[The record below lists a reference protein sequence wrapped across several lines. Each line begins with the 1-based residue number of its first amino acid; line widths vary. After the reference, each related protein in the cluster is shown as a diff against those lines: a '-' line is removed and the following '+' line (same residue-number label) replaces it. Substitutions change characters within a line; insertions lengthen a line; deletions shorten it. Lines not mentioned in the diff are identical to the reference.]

1 MSKTDDR
8 LEIMEN
14 NNMLYDC
21 EESLSCIIQK
31 ELRQNRF
38 ISADVDDYKEG
49 YQLIY
54 NFDTIPDEE
63 YLNPTNSYI
72 NLSINVN
79 SDNQPAQPAAQSTT
93 NYGFG
98 NNFNFNAQSSPNA
111 NPAQY
116 YKSYFNTGGS
126 VLNLFHRVELLTNS
140 GQIVFSERFFN
151 QNRTAR
157 QYEISQERFNTI
169 NAMMGGL
176 CFDKKN
182 NRDFFP
188 LFPTSAGDSKRFTN
202 FAIPLSELN
211 SFFNQSKPIPA
222 CVLKDCVLRIT
233 LEKPE
238 TCVFLY
244 EYDGGPAFG
253 QNFTQGFSID
263 IQNVYMNYQTIK
275 PFDSINKIVKH
286 NSIQIPYKTKFT
298 VRNKISSSTC
308 EFMIPL
314 TAANVY
320 NVQLKFI
327 RADFRLSDSQTYE
340 EPPTDPPTLIYNRNQ
355 RGPMYATDFDEL
367 MGDSVIGRDT
377 TFPTFKIRV
386 GEYYYPQYN
395 PNQIQDYYMMTMDAL
410 NPISGASCQDIDPK
424 MTYNKASIGCVNYS
438 DYSFST
444 ARNAPGFEQDIY
456 YGLSTGGVIVAFDLR
471 RSKDV
476 GLSGLTINAQR
487 KLNVMMSGI
496 TAIDENARLEV
507 YITVEYLQILEY
519 KDGKITIMK

>member
-8 LEIMEN
+8 LEVMEN

-21 EESLSCIIQK
+21 EESLSCVIQK

-38 ISADVDDYKEG
+38 ISPDVNDYKEG
-49 YQLIY
+49 YQLIC
-54 NFDTIPDEE
+54 NFDSIPHDE
-63 YLNPTNSYI
+63 YINPTNSYI

-79 SDNQPAQPAAQSTT
+79 SDNQPANPPAQSTA

-98 NNFNFNAQSSPNA
+98 NNFNFNAQSIPNG

-126 VLNLFHRVELLTNS
+126 VLNLFHRVELLTSS

-157 QYEISQERFNTI
+157 QYEISQERLNTI

-188 LFPTSAGDSKRFTN
+188 LFPVSAGDSKRFSN
-202 FAIPLSELN
+202 FAIPLSELS
-211 SFFNQSKPIPA
+211 SFFNQSKPIPN

-244 EYDGGPAFG
+244 EYDGSPAYG

-275 PFDSINKIVKH
+275 PFDSINKIVK
-286 NSIQIPYKTKFT
+286 NNNIQIPYKTKFT

-314 TAANVY
+314 TAAQVF

-327 RADFRLSDSQTYE
+327 RADYRLSDSQT
-340 EPPTDPPTLIYNRNQ
+340 DLGLGLVYNKEQ
-355 RGPMYATDFDEL
+355 RGPMYANDFCEM
-367 MGDSVIGRDT
+367 MGDSVIGTDS
-377 TFPTFKIRV
+377 TFPIFKIRV
-386 GEYYYPQYN
+386 GDYYYPQYN
-395 PNQIQDYYMMTMDAL
+395 PTQIQDYYMMTTEAL
-410 NPISGASCQDIDPK
+410 NPISGASCQDVDPK
-424 MTYNKASIGCVNYS
+424 MIYNKSSIGCVNYS

-444 ARNAPGFEQDIY
+444 ARNAQGFIQDIF

-471 RSKDV
+471 RNKDV
-476 GLSGLTINAQR
+476 GLSGITINSQR
-487 KLNVMMSGI
+487 KLNIMLNGI
-496 TAIDENARLEV
+496 TAIDENSRFDV

>member
-8 LEIMEN
+8 LELMEN

-21 EESLSCIIQK
+21 EETLSCIIQK
-31 ELRQNRF
+31 EMRQNRF
-38 ISADVDDYKEG
+38 VSPDVDDYKEG

-54 NFDTIPDEE
+54 NFDTIPDDE

-79 SDNQPAQPAAQSTT
+79 SDNLPALPIERSTA

-98 NNFNFNAQSSPNA
+98 NNFNYNESIAPNGT
-111 NPAQY
+111 PAQH
-116 YKSYFNTGGS
+116 YKSFFNTGGS
-126 VLNLFHRVELLTNS
+126 VLNLFNRVELLTNS

-157 QYEISQERFNTI
+157 QYEISQERLNTI

-182 NRDFFP
+182 NANLFP
-188 LFPTSAGDSKRFTN
+188 LFPVSAGDLKRFSI
-202 FAIPLSELN
+202 FAIPLSELS
-211 SFFNQSKPIPA
+211 SFFNQSKPIPS

-238 TCVFLY
+238 TCVMLY
-244 EYDGGPAFG
+244 EYGGAPAFG
-253 QNFTQGFSID
+253 QSYARGFSID

-298 VRNKISSSTC
+298 VRNKIRSSTS
-308 EFMIPL
+308 EFMIPI

-320 NVQLKFI
+320 NVQLKII
-327 RADFRLSDSQTYE
+327 RADYTLYDNQADE
-340 EPPTDPPTLIYNRNQ
+340 GQGLIYNRNQ
-355 RGPMYATDFDEL
+355 RGPMYANDFGEM
-367 MGDSVIGRDT
+367 MGDAVIGTDS
-377 TFPTFKIRV
+377 TFPIFKIRV
-386 GEYYYPQYN
+386 GDYYYPQYN
-395 PNQIQDYYMMTMDAL
+395 PTQIQDYYMMTTDAL
-410 NPISGASCQDIDPK
+410 NQISGASCQDVDPK
-424 MTYNKASIGCVNYS
+424 MTYNKASIGCINYS
-438 DYSFST
+438 DYSFSS
-444 ARNAPGFEQDIY
+444 ARNAPGFTQ
-456 YGLSTGGVIVAFDLR
+456 GTFFGMSTGGVIVAFDLR

-476 GLSGLTINAQR
+476 GLSGLTVNAQR

-496 TAIDENARLEV
+496 NAIDFDSQFDV

>member
-21 EESLSCIIQK
+21 EETLSCIIQK
-31 ELRQNRF
+31 EMRQNRF
-38 ISADVDDYKEG
+38 VSPDVDDYKEG

-54 NFDTIPDEE
+54 NFDTIPDDE
-63 YLNPTNSYI
+63 YINPTNSYI

-79 SDNQPAQPAAQSTT
+79 SDNQPALPDSTS

-98 NNFNFNAQSSPNA
+98 SNYNFNEPSQPNP

-126 VLNLFHRVELLTNS
+126 VLNLFHRVELLTNA

-157 QYEISQERFNTI
+157 QYEISQERMNTI

-176 CFDKKN
+176 CFDKKEGKYL
-182 NRDFFP
+182 FP
-188 LFPTSAGDSKRFTN
+188 LFTTSAGGSKRFTN
-202 FAIPLSELN
+202 FAIPLSELS
-211 SFFNQSKPIPA
+211 SFFNQSKPIPG

-238 TCVFLY
+238 TCFYLY
-244 EYDGGPAFG
+244 QYNGTPSFG
-253 QNFTQGFSID
+253 TNFTQGFSVD

-298 VRNKISSSTC
+298 VRNKIRSSTC

-314 TAANVY
+314 TAANVF

-327 RADFRLSDSQTYE
+327 RADYRLSDNQTIFG
-340 EPPTDPPTLIYNRNQ
+340 PPPIPIYNQEQ
-355 RGPMYATDFDEL
+355 RSPMYANDFGEMMDD
-367 MGDSVIGRDT
+367 GVVSVDT
-377 TFPTFKIRV
+377 VPTFKIRV

-395 PNQIQDYYMMTMDAL
+395 PNQIQDYYMMTTEAL
-410 NPISGASCQDIDPK
+410 NPISGASCQDVDPK
-424 MTYNKASIGCVNYS
+424 MTYNKASIGCINYQ

-444 ARNAPGFEQDIY
+444 ARYAPGFIQDTF
-456 YGLSTGGVIVAFDLR
+456 YGLSTGGCIVAFDLR
-471 RSKDV
+471 RNKDV
-476 GLSGLTINAQR
+476 GLSGLTINSQR
-487 KLNVMMSGI
+487 KLNVMLSGI
-496 TAIDENARLEV
+496 TAIDNNAVFDV

>member
-1 MSKTDDR
+1 
-8 LEIMEN
+8 
-14 NNMLYDC
+14 
-21 EESLSCIIQK
+21 
-31 ELRQNRF
+31 
-38 ISADVDDYKEG
+38 
-49 YQLIY
+49 
-54 NFDTIPDEE
+54 
-63 YLNPTNSYI
+63 
-72 NLSINVN
+72 
-79 SDNQPAQPAAQSTT
+79 
-93 NYGFG
+93 
-98 NNFNFNAQSSPNA
+98 
-111 NPAQY
+111 
-116 YKSYFNTGGS
+116 
-126 VLNLFHRVELLTNS
+126 
-140 GQIVFSERFFN
+140 
-151 QNRTAR
+151 
-157 QYEISQERFNTI
+157 
-169 NAMMGGL
+169 
-176 CFDKKN
+176 
-182 NRDFFP
+182 
-188 LFPTSAGDSKRFTN
+188 
-202 FAIPLSELN
+202 
-211 SFFNQSKPIPA
+211 
-222 CVLKDCVLRIT
+222 
-233 LEKPE
+233 
-238 TCVFLY
+238 
-244 EYDGGPAFG
+244 
-253 QNFTQGFSID
+253 
-263 IQNVYMNYQTIK
+263 MNYQTIK

>member
-79 SDNQPAQPAAQSTT
+79 SDNQPALPAPQSTA

-116 YKSYFNTGGS
+116 YKSFFNTGGS

-157 QYEISQERFNTI
+157 QYEISQERLNTI

-327 RADFRLSDSQTYE
+327 RADYRLSDSQTDE
-340 EPPTDPPTLIYNRNQ
+340 GLGLVYNRNQ

-367 MGDSVIGRDT
+367 MGDAVIGRDT

-444 ARNAPGFEQDIY
+444 ARNAPGFIQDIY

>member
-14 NNMLYDC
+14 NNMIYDC

-54 NFDTIPDEE
+54 NFDTIPEDE
-63 YLNPTNSYI
+63 YINPTNSYI
-72 NLSINVN
+72 NLSVNVN
-79 SDNQPAQPAAQSTT
+79 STNQPALPLSTA
-93 NYGFG
+93 NYAFG
-98 NNFNFNAQSSPNA
+98 NNFNFNETLQVNA

-126 VLNLFHRVELLTNS
+126 VLNLFHRVELLTTS

-157 QYEISQERFNTI
+157 QYEISQERINTI

-176 CFDKKN
+176 CFEKKT

-188 LFPTSAGDSKRFTN
+188 LFPVSAGGSKRFTN
-202 FAIPLSELN
+202 FAIPLSELS

-222 CVLKDCVLRIT
+222 YCLKDCVLRIT
-233 LEKPE
+233 LEKPQ
-238 TCVFLY
+238 TTVFLY
-244 EYDGGPAFG
+244 EYNGGPAFG
-253 QNFTQGFSID
+253 QNFDQGFSID

-286 NSIQIPYKTKFT
+286 NNIQIPYKTKFT
-298 VRNKISSSTC
+298 VRNKIQSSTC

-314 TAANVY
+314 TAAQVY

-327 RADFRLSDSQTYE
+327 RADYRLSDSQIDE
-340 EPPTDPPTLIYNRNQ
+340 GLGLVYNRQQ
-355 RGPMYATDFDEL
+355 RGPMYATDFCEMMD
-367 MGDSVIGRDT
+367 DAVIGTDT

-444 ARNAPGFEQDIY
+444 AKNAPGFTQDIF
-456 YGLSTGGVIVAFDLR
+456 YGLSTGGVIVAFDLQ

-476 GLSGLTINAQR
+476 GLSGLTVNAQR

-496 TAIDENARLEV
+496 TGIDNNARFEV

>member
-8 LEIMEN
+8 LELMEN

-21 EESLSCIIQK
+21 EETLSCIIQK
-31 ELRQNRF
+31 EMRQNRF
-38 ISADVDDYKEG
+38 VSPDVDDYKEG

-54 NFDTIPDEE
+54 NFDTIPDDE

-79 SDNQPAQPAAQSTT
+79 SDNLPAAPVDQSTA
-93 NYGFG
+93 NYAFG
-98 NNFNFNAQSSPNA
+98 NNFNFNAQSSPND
-111 NPAQY
+111 NPPQY

-157 QYEISQERFNTI
+157 QYEISHERLNTI

-176 CFDKKN
+176 CFQKKT

-188 LFPTSAGDSKRFTN
+188 LFPVSAGNSKRFTN

-211 SFFNQSKPIPA
+211 SFFNQSKPIPS
-222 CVLKDCVLRIT
+222 CILKDCVLRIT

-244 EYDGGPAFG
+244 EYAGGPAFG
-253 QNFTQGFSID
+253 LNYEQGFSID

-298 VRNKISSSTC
+298 VRNKIRSSTC

-327 RADFRLSDSQTYE
+327 RADYSLYDSQIYE
-340 EPPTDPPTLIYNRNQ
+340 GLNPIYNRNQ
-355 RGPMYATDFDEL
+355 RGPMYATDFCEMMD
-367 MGDSVIGRDT
+367 DAVIGTDT
-377 TFPTFKIRV
+377 TFPIYKIRV
-386 GEYYYPQYN
+386 GDYYYPQYN
-395 PNQIQDYYMMTMDAL
+395 PIQIQDYYMMTTEAL
-410 NPISGASCQDIDPK
+410 NPISGASCQDVDPK

-444 ARNAPGFEQDIY
+444 SRNAVGFQQDIH

-476 GLSGLTINAQR
+476 GLSGLTINSQR

-496 TAIDENARLEV
+496 TAIDENAEFDV

>member
-8 LEIMEN
+8 LELMQN

-21 EESLSCIIQK
+21 EETLSCIIQK
-31 ELRQNRF
+31 EMRQNRF
-38 ISADVDDYKEG
+38 VSPDVDDYKEG

-54 NFDTIPDEE
+54 NFDTIPDDE

-79 SDNQPAQPAAQSTT
+79 SDNQPANPATQSTA

-98 NNFNFNAQSSPNA
+98 NNFNFNLSESPND
-111 NPAQY
+111 NPIQY
-116 YKSYFNTGGS
+116 YKDYTNTGGS

-157 QYEISQERFNTI
+157 QYEISQERLNTI

-176 CFDKKN
+176 CFQKKFN
-182 NRDFFP
+182 QNYFP
-188 LFPTSAGDSKRFTN
+188 LFPTSSQNSKKFSN
-202 FAIPLSELN
+202 FAIPLSELS
-211 SFFNQSKPIPA
+211 SFFNQSKPIPS
-222 CVLKDCVLRIT
+222 CILKDCVLRIT

-244 EYDGGPAFG
+244 EYTGAPAFG
-253 QNFTQGFSID
+253 LNYEQGFSID
-263 IQNVYMNYQTIK
+263 IQNVYMNYQTIR

-308 EFMIPL
+308 QFMIPL

-327 RADFRLSDSQTYE
+327 RSDY
-340 EPPTDPPTLIYNRNQ
+340 TLYDNRIFEGQNPIYNRNQ
-355 RGPMYATDFDEL
+355 RGPMYATDFGEMMD
-367 MGDSVIGRDT
+367 DVIIDT
-377 TFPTFKIRV
+377 NNTFPIYKVRV
-386 GEYYYPQYN
+386 GDYYYPQYN
-395 PNQIQDYYMMTMDAL
+395 PNQIQDYYMMTTEAL
-410 NPISGASCQDIDPK
+410 NPISGSSCQDVDPK
-424 MTYNKASIGCVNYS
+424 MTYNKASIGCINYS
-438 DYSFST
+438 DYSFNL
-444 ARNAPGFEQDIY
+444 ARNIPGFLQGTPF
-456 YGLSTGGVIVAFDLR
+456 GLSTGGVIVAFDLR
-471 RSKDV
+471 RNKDV
-476 GLSGLTINAQR
+476 GLSGLTINSQR
-487 KLNVMMSGI
+487 KLNVMLSGI
-496 TAIDENARLEV
+496 TAIDNNALFDV

>member
-8 LEIMEN
+8 LELMEN

-21 EESLSCIIQK
+21 EETLSCIIQK
-31 ELRQNRF
+31 EMRQNRF
-38 ISADVDDYKEG
+38 VSPDVDDYKEG

-54 NFDTIPDEE
+54 NFDTIPDDE

-79 SDNQPAQPAAQSTT
+79 SDNQPANPVDQSTA
-93 NYGFG
+93 NYAFG
-98 NNFNFNAQSSPNA
+98 NNFNFNLSESPND
-111 NPAQY
+111 NPPQY

-157 QYEISQERFNTI
+157 QYEISHERLNTI

-176 CFDKKN
+176 CFQKKT

-188 LFPTSAGDSKRFTN
+188 LFPVSAGNSKRFTN

-211 SFFNQSKPIPA
+211 SFFNQSKPIPS
-222 CVLKDCVLRIT
+222 CILKDCVLRIT

-244 EYDGGPAFG
+244 EYAGGPAFG
-253 QNFTQGFSID
+253 LNYEQGFSID

-298 VRNKISSSTC
+298 VRNKIRSSTC

-327 RADFRLSDSQTYE
+327 RADYSLYDSQIYE
-340 EPPTDPPTLIYNRNQ
+340 GLNPIYNRNQ
-355 RGPMYATDFDEL
+355 RGPMYANDFCEMMD
-367 MGDSVIGRDT
+367 DAVIGTDT
-377 TFPTFKIRV
+377 TFPIYKIRV
-386 GEYYYPQYN
+386 GDYYYPQYN
-395 PNQIQDYYMMTMDAL
+395 PIQIQDYYMMTTEAL
-410 NPISGASCQDIDPK
+410 NPISGASCQDVDPK

-444 ARNAPGFEQDIY
+444 SRNAVGFQQDIH

-476 GLSGLTINAQR
+476 GLSGLTINSQR

-496 TAIDENARLEV
+496 TAIDANSEFDV